1 MHYRS
6 PLHHRLP
13 AAAIAATFTAIVA
26 ALLAGCA
33 ATGPSAP
40 VVPDNLKPPAGQTLS
55 LAAYA
60 VGVQIYECQAGKA
73 DSARFEWVFKAPEAA
88 LADAAGNN
96 IGKHYAGPTWE
107 AKDGS
112 KVVGEL
118 KARDNGPTPSAIPWL
133 LLAAKSNA
141 GQGVFGNTRSIQR
154 VQTVGGNAPGPNCA
168 PAEAGKVARVPY
180 TATYYFYDSRPG
192 TAMRAGDGAPM

>member
-1 MHYRS
+1 MHRRS
-6 PLHHRLP
+6 PLPHPLP
-13 AAAIAATFTAIVA
+13 AAGLAALLTA

-33 ATGPSAP
+33 ASGPRAP
-40 VVPDNLKPPAGQTLS
+40 AVPDNLKPPAGQTLS

-60 VGVQIYECQAGKA
+60 TGVQIYECQPAKA
-73 DSARFEWVFKAPEAA
+73 DSTRFEWVFKAPEAT

-96 IGKHYAGPTWE
+96 IGKHYGGPTWE
-107 AKDGS
+107 AADGS
-112 KVVGEL
+112 KVVGEV
-118 KARDNGPTPSAIPWL
+118 KARDNGPTPTAIPWL

-168 PAEAGKVARVPY
+168 PSEAGTQARVPY
-180 TATYYFYDSRPG
+180 TATYYFYNAGQSG
-192 TAMRAGDGAPM
+192 AMRAGDGAPM